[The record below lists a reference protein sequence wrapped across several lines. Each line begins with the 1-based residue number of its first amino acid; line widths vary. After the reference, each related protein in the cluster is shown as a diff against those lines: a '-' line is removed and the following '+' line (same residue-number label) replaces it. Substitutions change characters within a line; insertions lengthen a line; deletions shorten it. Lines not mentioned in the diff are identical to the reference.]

1 MGMHI
6 SHAHTVQPRRW
17 TWFFRTFF
25 EINRAMVH
33 ENSRKTGGTETDV
46 QHGNIKLTEKR
57 NDMEP
62 KLKKELQKIL
72 TALAIFFAMMLVDK
86 TGLCPQIFAHRL
98 PSLIAYLIP
107 YLLCGYDVVRKA
119 LLGIRNRQPM
129 DESLLMFVA
138 TIGAFATGENSEAV
152 AVMAFYLV
160 GEWFQKYALG
170 KSRKNIASLMDIVP
184 EEANVERADGSI
196 ETVDPDDVEIGDILV
211 IKPGEKIPV
220 DAEVLSGESM
230 VNTAALTGESV
241 PRSVHPGEAVIS
253 GCINGEGLL
262 RVRATKAFEDSTV
275 SKILELVENASEKKS
290 KTENFITRFAR
301 VYTPIVVY
309 SAIALA
315 IIPSILTRDPA
326 TWIYRAC
333 TFLVV
338 SCPCALVISV
348 PLAFFGGIG
357 AASSNGVL
365 VKGSNYL
372 ELLSHLHTVVSDKT
386 GTLTEGNFQVSEVLP
401 APGVEKAE
409 LLRMA
414 ALAEGMSTHP
424 IAKSIRDAYV
434 ATVSVMGGSEASSTA
449 AVADGSETLAV
460 TPSSSVT
467 DSKTGTAATVS
478 ATGAS
483 LVTDTVNVSGQG
495 LIATLPGRR
504 IFVGNAKLMQ
514 AYGIDFTEATN
525 AAATVSYV
533 AVEEDRRS
541 ADASAAAAVAGNLT
555 GSDGADGGSIGTG
568 KEKGSIRFLG
578 AILIRDQLKPEAKD
592 AIAEMKREGVQSV
605 VMLTGDRKAVGEAV
619 GQELGLDYVYTDLLP
634 QEKVE
639 KVEALLTEL
648 DRHGRQQDRAELA
661 FIGDGINDAP
671 VLARAD
677 VGIAMGSMGSDAAIE
692 AADVVIMDDDLTRI
706 PIVIRIARRTVAIS
720 TQNIVFALFVK
731 ILILI
736 LTAFGL
742 TNMWI
747 AVFGDVGV
755 AVLCIL
761 NSMRL
766 LTIKRTI

>member
-1 MGMHI
+1 
-6 SHAHTVQPRRW
+6 
-17 TWFFRTFF
+17 
-25 EINRAMVH
+25 
-33 ENSRKTGGTETDV
+33 
-46 QHGNIKLTEKR
+46 
-57 NDMEP
+57 MEP

-72 TALAIFFAMMLVDK
+72 TALAIFFAMMVVDK
-86 TGLCPQIFAHRL
+86 TGLCPLIFAHRL

-424 IAKSIRDAYV
+424 IAKSIRDAYAAEV
-434 ATVSVMGGSEASSTA
+434 PGTEINTA
-449 AVADGSETLAV
+449 
-460 TPSSSVT
+460 
-467 DSKTGTAATVS
+467 
-478 ATGAS
+478 

-495 LIATLPGRR
+495 LIATLPGCR

-533 AVEEDRRS
+533 AVEEDRQS
-541 ADASAAAAVAGNLT
+541 ADAGAVAAVAGNLT

-619 GQELGLDYVYTDLLP
+619 GQELGLDCVYTDLLP

-648 DRHGRQQDRAELA
+648 DHHGRQQDRAELA

-720 TQNIVFALFVK
+720 TQNIAFALFVK
-731 ILILI
+731 ILILV

>member
-1 MGMHI
+1 
-6 SHAHTVQPRRW
+6 
-17 TWFFRTFF
+17 
-25 EINRAMVH
+25 
-33 ENSRKTGGTETDV
+33 
-46 QHGNIKLTEKR
+46 
-57 NDMEP
+57 MEP

-275 SKILELVENASEKKS
+275 SKILELVENASEKKP

-309 SAIALA
+309 AAIALA

-386 GTLTEGNFQVSEVLP
+386 GTLTEGNFRVSEVLP
-401 APGVEKAE
+401 APDVEKAE

-424 IAKSIRDAYV
+424 IAKSIRDAY
-434 ATVSVMGGSEASSTA
+434 AAEAAGTEINTA
-449 AVADGSETLAV
+449 
-460 TPSSSVT
+460 
-467 DSKTGTAATVS
+467 
-478 ATGAS
+478 

-495 LIATLPGRR
+495 LIATLTGRR

-541 ADASAAAAVAGNLT
+541 ADASAAAAAAGNLM
-555 GSDGADGGSIGTG
+555 GSDGAGGGSIGTG

-619 GQELGLDYVYTDLLP
+619 GQELGLDHVYTDLLP
-634 QEKVE
+634 QDKVE
-639 KVEALLTEL
+639 KVEELILEL
-648 DRHGRQQDRAELA
+648 DRHGRQQDKAELA

-731 ILILI
+731 ILILV

>member
-1 MGMHI
+1 
-6 SHAHTVQPRRW
+6 
-17 TWFFRTFF
+17 
-25 EINRAMVH
+25 
-33 ENSRKTGGTETDV
+33 
-46 QHGNIKLTEKR
+46 
-57 NDMEP
+57 MEP

-72 TALAIFFAMMLVDK
+72 TALAIFFAMMVVDK

-424 IAKSIRDAYV
+424 IAKSIRDAY
-434 ATVSVMGGSEASSTA
+434 AAEVSGTEINTA
-449 AVADGSETLAV
+449 
-460 TPSSSVT
+460 
-467 DSKTGTAATVS
+467 
-478 ATGAS
+478 

-533 AVEEDRRS
+533 AVEEDRQS

-592 AIAEMKREGVQSV
+592 AIAEMKREGVQNV

-619 GQELGLDYVYTDLLP
+619 GKELGLDHVYTDLLP
-634 QEKVE
+634 QDKVE
-639 KVEALLTEL
+639 KVEELLTEL
-648 DRHGRQQDRAELA
+648 DRHGRQQDKAELA

-692 AADVVIMDDDLTRI
+692 AADIVIMDDDLARI

-720 TQNIVFALFVK
+720 TQNIAFALFVK
-731 ILILI
+731 ILILV

>member
-1 MGMHI
+1 
-6 SHAHTVQPRRW
+6 
-17 TWFFRTFF
+17 
-25 EINRAMVH
+25 
-33 ENSRKTGGTETDV
+33 
-46 QHGNIKLTEKR
+46 
-57 NDMEP
+57 MEP

-72 TALAIFFAMMLVDK
+72 TALAIFFAMMVVDK
-86 TGLCPQIFAHRL
+86 TGLCPLIFAHRL

-424 IAKSIRDAYV
+424 IAKSIRDAYAAEV
-434 ATVSVMGGSEASSTA
+434 PGTEINTA
-449 AVADGSETLAV
+449 
-460 TPSSSVT
+460 
-467 DSKTGTAATVS
+467 
-478 ATGAS
+478 

-514 AYGIDFTEATN
+514 AYGIDFTEAAN

-720 TQNIVFALFVK
+720 TQNIGFALLVK
-731 ILILI
+731 ILILV

>member
-1 MGMHI
+1 
-6 SHAHTVQPRRW
+6 
-17 TWFFRTFF
+17 
-25 EINRAMVH
+25 
-33 ENSRKTGGTETDV
+33 
-46 QHGNIKLTEKR
+46 
-57 NDMEP
+57 MEP

-86 TGLCPQIFAHRL
+86 TGLCPLIFAHRL

-424 IAKSIRDAYV
+424 IAKSIRDAYAAEV
-434 ATVSVMGGSEASSTA
+434 PGAEINTA
-449 AVADGSETLAV
+449 
-460 TPSSSVT
+460 
-467 DSKTGTAATVS
+467 
-478 ATGAS
+478 

-514 AYGIDFTEATN
+514 AYDIDFTEATN

-533 AVEEDRRS
+533 AVEEDRQS

-578 AILIRDQLKPEAKD
+578 AILIRDQLKPEAKE

-619 GQELGLDYVYTDLLP
+619 GQELGLDCVYTDLLP

-661 FIGDGINDAP
+661 FVGDGINDAP

-692 AADVVIMDDDLTRI
+692 AADIVIMDDDLARI

-720 TQNIVFALFVK
+720 TQNIVFALLVK

>member
-1 MGMHI
+1 
-6 SHAHTVQPRRW
+6 
-17 TWFFRTFF
+17 
-25 EINRAMVH
+25 
-33 ENSRKTGGTETDV
+33 
-46 QHGNIKLTEKR
+46 
-57 NDMEP
+57 MEP

-72 TALAIFFAMMLVDK
+72 TALAIFFAMMVVDK
-86 TGLCPQIFAHRL
+86 TGLCPLIFAHRL
-98 PSLIAYLIP
+98 PSLFAYLIP

-241 PRSVHPGEAVIS
+241 PRSVHAGEAVIS

-434 ATVSVMGGSEASSTA
+434 AEAADTEINTA
-449 AVADGSETLAV
+449 
-460 TPSSSVT
+460 
-467 DSKTGTAATVS
+467 
-478 ATGAS
+478 

-514 AYGIDFTEATN
+514 AYDIDFTEATN

-533 AVEEDRRS
+533 AVEEERRS
-541 ADASAAAAVAGNLT
+541 ADTSAAAAVGGNLT

-568 KEKGSIRFLG
+568 KEKGSIRYLG

-619 GQELGLDYVYTDLLP
+619 GQELGLDCVYTELLP

-720 TQNIVFALFVK
+720 TQNIAFALFVK
-731 ILILI
+731 ILILV

>member
-6 SHAHTVQPRRW
+6 SHAHTVQPHRW
-17 TWFFRTFF
+17 TWLFRTNF
-25 EINRAMVH
+25 EIKRATVH
-33 ENSRKTGGTETDV
+33 ENSRKTGGIEADV

-86 TGLCPQIFAHRL
+86 TGLCPLIFAHRL

-262 RVRATKAFEDSTV
+262 RVRATKAFEDSAV

-424 IAKSIRDAYV
+424 IAKSIRDAYAAEV
-434 ATVSVMGGSEASSTA
+434 PGTEINTA
-449 AVADGSETLAV
+449 
-460 TPSSSVT
+460 
-467 DSKTGTAATVS
+467 
-478 ATGAS
+478 

-533 AVEEDRRS
+533 AVEEDRQS

-578 AILIRDQLKPEAKD
+578 AILIRDQLKPEAKA

-619 GQELGLDYVYTDLLP
+619 GQELGLDCVYTDLLP

-720 TQNIVFALFVK
+720 TQNIVFALLVK
-731 ILILI
+731 ILILV

>member
-1 MGMHI
+1 
-6 SHAHTVQPRRW
+6 
-17 TWFFRTFF
+17 
-25 EINRAMVH
+25 
-33 ENSRKTGGTETDV
+33 
-46 QHGNIKLTEKR
+46 
-57 NDMEP
+57 MEP

-86 TGLCPQIFAHRL
+86 TGLCPLIFAHRL

-119 LLGIRNRQPM
+119 LLGIKNRQPM

-211 IKPGEKIPV
+211 IRPGEKIPV

-262 RVRATKAFEDSTV
+262 RVKATKAFEDSTV

-315 IIPSILTRDPA
+315 IVPSILTRDPA

-414 ALAEGMSTHP
+414 AFAEGMSTHP
-424 IAKSIRDAYV
+424 IAKSIRDAYAAEV
-434 ATVSVMGGSEASSTA
+434 AASGTTESSATSAAASSSGETDA
-449 AVADGSETLAV
+449 ETEAD
-460 TPSSSVT
+460 
-467 DSKTGTAATVS
+467 S
-478 ATGAS
+478 ASASAS

-495 LIATLPGRR
+495 LIATLTGRR
-504 IFVGNAKLMQ
+504 VFVGNAKLMQ
-514 AYGIDFTEATN
+514 AYCIDFTEATN

-533 AVEEDRRS
+533 AVEES
-541 ADASAAAAVAGNLT
+541 GSLPVEAATAASAAGNPAGSERT
-555 GSDGADGGSIGTG
+555 DGGSIGSG
-568 KEKGSIRFLG
+568 KENGGIRFLG

-592 AIAEMKREGVQSV
+592 AIAEMKREGVQNV

-619 GQELGLDYVYTDLLP
+619 GQELGLDHVYTDLLP
-634 QEKVE
+634 QDKVE
-639 KVEALLTEL
+639 KVEELLAEL
-648 DRHGRQQDRAELA
+648 DRHGRQQDKAELA

-692 AADVVIMDDDLTRI
+692 AADVVIMDDDLARI

-731 ILILI
+731 ILILV

>member
-1 MGMHI
+1 
-6 SHAHTVQPRRW
+6 
-17 TWFFRTFF
+17 
-25 EINRAMVH
+25 
-33 ENSRKTGGTETDV
+33 
-46 QHGNIKLTEKR
+46 
-57 NDMEP
+57 MEP

-86 TGLCPQIFAHRL
+86 TGRCPLIFAHRL

-119 LLGIRNRQPM
+119 LLGIKNRQPM

-184 EEANVERADGSI
+184 EEANVERAGGSI

-211 IKPGEKIPV
+211 IRPGEKIPV

-241 PRSVHPGEAVIS
+241 PRSVHPGETVIS

-315 IIPSILTRDPA
+315 IIPSILTSDPA

-401 APGVEKAE
+401 APGVEKAG

-414 ALAEGMSTHP
+414 ALAEGMSIHP
-424 IAKSIRDAYV
+424 IAKSIRDAY
-434 ATVSVMGGSEASSTA
+434 AEEAAASGTTESFTTSAAASSS
-449 AVADGSETLAV
+449 SESDAGTEA
-460 TPSSSVT
+460 
-467 DSKTGTAATVS
+467 KTGSAADS
-478 ATGAS
+478 ASASAS
-483 LVTDTVNVSGQG
+483 LVTDTINVSGQG
-495 LIATLPGRR
+495 LIATLEGRR

-533 AVEEDRRS
+533 AVDENAS
-541 ADASAAAAVAGNLT
+541 LQADAASVAGT
-555 GSDGADGGSIGTG
+555 PAGSERTDGGSIGSG
-568 KEKGSIRFLG
+568 KEKGGIRFLG

-592 AIAEMKREGVQSV
+592 AIAEMKREGVQNV

-619 GQELGLDYVYTDLLP
+619 GQELGLDHVYTDLLP
-634 QEKVE
+634 QDKVE
-639 KVEALLTEL
+639 KVEELLAEL
-648 DRHGRQQDRAELA
+648 DRHGRQQDKAELA

-692 AADVVIMDDDLTRI
+692 AADVVIMDDDLARI

-731 ILILI
+731 ILILV

>member
-1 MGMHI
+1 
-6 SHAHTVQPRRW
+6 
-17 TWFFRTFF
+17 
-25 EINRAMVH
+25 
-33 ENSRKTGGTETDV
+33 
-46 QHGNIKLTEKR
+46 
-57 NDMEP
+57 MEP

-72 TALAIFFAMMLVDK
+72 TALAIFFVMMLVDK
-86 TGLCPQIFAHRL
+86 TGLCPLIFAHRL

-107 YLLCGYDVVRKA
+107 YLLCGADVVRKA

-309 SAIALA
+309 AAIALA

-386 GTLTEGNFQVSEVLP
+386 GTLTEGDFRVSEVLP

-424 IAKSIRDAYV
+424 IAKSIRDAY
-434 ATVSVMGGSEASSTA
+434 AAEAAGTEINTA
-449 AVADGSETLAV
+449 
-460 TPSSSVT
+460 
-467 DSKTGTAATVS
+467 
-478 ATGAS
+478 

-514 AYGIDFTEATN
+514 AYGIDFAEAIN

-533 AVEEDRRS
+533 AVEEDRQS
-541 ADASAAAAVAGNLT
+541 AEASAVAAVAGNLT

-578 AILIRDQLKPEAKD
+578 AILIRDQLKLEAKD
-592 AIAEMKREGVQSV
+592 AIAEMKREGVQNV
-605 VMLTGDRKAVGEAV
+605 VMLTGDRKSVGEAV
-619 GQELGLDYVYTDLLP
+619 GQELGLDHVYTDLLP
-634 QEKVE
+634 QDKVE
-639 KVEALLTEL
+639 KVEELLTEL
-648 DRHGRQQDRAELA
+648 DRHGRQQDKAELA

-731 ILILI
+731 ILILV

>member
-1 MGMHI
+1 
-6 SHAHTVQPRRW
+6 
-17 TWFFRTFF
+17 
-25 EINRAMVH
+25 
-33 ENSRKTGGTETDV
+33 
-46 QHGNIKLTEKR
+46 
-57 NDMEP
+57 MEP

-72 TALAIFFAMMLVDK
+72 TALAIFFAMMVVDK
-86 TGLCPQIFAHRL
+86 TGLCPLIFAHRL
-98 PSLIAYLIP
+98 PSLFAYLIP

-326 TWIYRAC
+326 IWIYRAC

-424 IAKSIRDAYV
+424 IAKSIRDAYAAEV
-434 ATVSVMGGSEASSTA
+434 PGAEINTA
-449 AVADGSETLAV
+449 
-460 TPSSSVT
+460 
-467 DSKTGTAATVS
+467 
-478 ATGAS
+478 

-533 AVEEDRRS
+533 AVEEDRQS

-568 KEKGSIRFLG
+568 KEKGSIRYLG

-592 AIAEMKREGVQSV
+592 AIAEMKREGVQNV

-619 GQELGLDYVYTDLLP
+619 GKELGLDHVYTDLLP
-634 QEKVE
+634 QDKVE
-639 KVEALLTEL
+639 KVEELILEL
-648 DRHGRQQDRAELA
+648 DRHGRQQDKAELA

-720 TQNIVFALFVK
+720 TQNIAFALFVK
-731 ILILI
+731 ILILV

>member
-1 MGMHI
+1 
-6 SHAHTVQPRRW
+6 
-17 TWFFRTFF
+17 
-25 EINRAMVH
+25 
-33 ENSRKTGGTETDV
+33 
-46 QHGNIKLTEKR
+46 
-57 NDMEP
+57 MEP

-86 TGLCPQIFAHRL
+86 TGLCPLIFAHRL
-98 PSLIAYLIP
+98 SSLIAYLIP

-401 APGVEKAE
+401 ASGVEKAE

-424 IAKSIRDAYV
+424 IAKSIRDAYAV
-434 ATVSVMGGSEASSTA
+434 EVPDTEINTA
-449 AVADGSETLAV
+449 
-460 TPSSSVT
+460 
-467 DSKTGTAATVS
+467 
-478 ATGAS
+478 

-533 AVEEDRRS
+533 AVEEEDSRS
-541 ADASAAAAVAGNLT
+541 ADVSASAAAAGNLA

-605 VMLTGDRKAVGEAV
+605 VMLTGDQKAVGEAV

-634 QEKVE
+634 QEKVK

-648 DRHGRQQDRAELA
+648 DHHGRQQDRAELA

-720 TQNIVFALFVK
+720 TQNIVFALLVK
-731 ILILI
+731 ILILV

>member
-1 MGMHI
+1 
-6 SHAHTVQPRRW
+6 
-17 TWFFRTFF
+17 
-25 EINRAMVH
+25 
-33 ENSRKTGGTETDV
+33 
-46 QHGNIKLTEKR
+46 
-57 NDMEP
+57 MEP

-72 TALAIFFAMMLVDK
+72 TALAIFFAMMVVDK
-86 TGLCPQIFAHRL
+86 TGLCPLIFAHRL

-119 LLGIRNRQPM
+119 LLGIKNRQPM
-129 DESLLMFVA
+129 DEALLMFVA

-211 IKPGEKIPV
+211 IRPGEKIPV

-401 APGVEKAE
+401 APGVENAE

-424 IAKSIRDAYV
+424 IAKSIRDAY
-434 ATVSVMGGSEASSTA
+434 AAEAPGTEINTA
-449 AVADGSETLAV
+449 
-460 TPSSSVT
+460 
-467 DSKTGTAATVS
+467 
-478 ATGAS
+478 

-495 LIATLPGRR
+495 LIATLSGRR

-533 AVEEDRRS
+533 AED
-541 ADASAAAAVAGNLT
+541 N
-555 GSDGADGGSIGTG
+555 
-568 KEKGSIRFLG
+568 RFLG

-592 AIAEMKREGVQSV
+592 AIAEMKREGVQNV

-639 KVEALLTEL
+639 KVEVLLTEL
-648 DRHGRQQDRAELA
+648 DHHGRQQDRAELA

-731 ILILI
+731 ILILV

-766 LTIKRTI
+766 LAIKRTI

>member
-6 SHAHTVQPRRW
+6 SHAHTVQPHRW
-17 TWFFRTFF
+17 TWFFRTNF
-25 EINRAMVH
+25 EIKRATVH
-33 ENSRKTGGTETDV
+33 KNSRKTGGIEADV

-86 TGLCPQIFAHRL
+86 TGLCPLIFAHRL

-424 IAKSIRDAYV
+424 IAKSIRDAYAAEV
-434 ATVSVMGGSEASSTA
+434 PGTEINTA
-449 AVADGSETLAV
+449 
-460 TPSSSVT
+460 
-467 DSKTGTAATVS
+467 
-478 ATGAS
+478 

-533 AVEEDRRS
+533 AVEENRRS
-541 ADASAAAAVAGNLT
+541 ADASTAAAAAGNLM

-568 KEKGSIRFLG
+568 KEKGSIRYLG

-648 DRHGRQQDRAELA
+648 DHHGRQQDRAELA

-720 TQNIVFALFVK
+720 TKNIVFALFVK
-731 ILILI
+731 ILILV

-747 AVFGDVGV
+747 AVFGDVGI

>member
-1 MGMHI
+1 
-6 SHAHTVQPRRW
+6 
-17 TWFFRTFF
+17 
-25 EINRAMVH
+25 
-33 ENSRKTGGTETDV
+33 
-46 QHGNIKLTEKR
+46 
-57 NDMEP
+57 MEP

-72 TALAIFFAMMLVDK
+72 TALAIFFAMMVVDK
-86 TGLCPQIFAHRL
+86 TGLCPLIFAHRL

-160 GEWFQKYALG
+160 GEWFQKYALR

-196 ETVDPDDVEIGDILV
+196 ETVDPDDVEVGDILV

-241 PRSVHPGEAVIS
+241 PRSVHAGEAVIS

-315 IIPSILTRDPA
+315 IIPSILTRDPG

-424 IAKSIRDAYV
+424 IAKSIRDAYAAEV
-434 ATVSVMGGSEASSTA
+434 PGAEINTA
-449 AVADGSETLAV
+449 
-460 TPSSSVT
+460 
-467 DSKTGTAATVS
+467 
-478 ATGAS
+478 

-514 AYGIDFTEATN
+514 AYDIDFTEATN

-533 AVEEDRRS
+533 AVEEERRS
-541 ADASAAAAVAGNLT
+541 ADTSSAAAVGGNLT

-568 KEKGSIRFLG
+568 KEKGSIRYLG
-578 AILIRDQLKPEAKD
+578 AILIRDQLKPEAKE

-619 GQELGLDYVYTDLLP
+619 GQELGLDCVYTDLLP

-648 DRHGRQQDRAELA
+648 DHHGRQQDRAELA

-692 AADVVIMDDDLTRI
+692 AADVVIMDDDLMRI

-720 TQNIVFALFVK
+720 TQNIVFALLVK

>member
-6 SHAHTVQPRRW
+6 SHAHTVQPHRW
-17 TWFFRTFF
+17 TWFFRTNF
-25 EINRAMVH
+25 EIKRATVH
-33 ENSRKTGGTETDV
+33 KNSRKTGGIEADV

-86 TGLCPQIFAHRL
+86 TGLCPLIFAHRL

-401 APGVEKAE
+401 VPGVEKAE

-424 IAKSIRDAYV
+424 IAKSIRDAYAAEV
-434 ATVSVMGGSEASSTA
+434 PGTEINTA
-449 AVADGSETLAV
+449 
-460 TPSSSVT
+460 
-467 DSKTGTAATVS
+467 
-478 ATGAS
+478 

-533 AVEEDRRS
+533 AVEEEGSRS
-541 ADASAAAAVAGNLT
+541 ADVSTSAAAAGNLE

-568 KEKGSIRFLG
+568 KEEGSIRFLG
-578 AILIRDQLKPEAKD
+578 AILIRDQLKPEAKA
-592 AIAEMKREGVQSV
+592 AIAEMKREGVQRV

-648 DRHGRQQDRAELA
+648 DHHGRQQDRAELA

-720 TQNIVFALFVK
+720 TQNIVFALLVK
-731 ILILI
+731 ILILV

>member
-1 MGMHI
+1 
-6 SHAHTVQPRRW
+6 
-17 TWFFRTFF
+17 
-25 EINRAMVH
+25 
-33 ENSRKTGGTETDV
+33 
-46 QHGNIKLTEKR
+46 
-57 NDMEP
+57 MEP

-72 TALAIFFAMMLVDK
+72 TALAIFFVMMLVDK
-86 TGLCPQIFAHRL
+86 TGLCPLIFAHRL

-119 LLGIRNRQPM
+119 LLGIKNRQPM
-129 DESLLMFVA
+129 DEALLMFVA

-211 IKPGEKIPV
+211 IRPGEKIPV

-401 APGVEKAE
+401 AAGVEKTE
-409 LLRMA
+409 LLHMA

-424 IAKSIRDAYV
+424 IAKSIRDAYT
-434 ATVSVMGGSEASSTA
+434 AEAANT
-449 AVADGSETLAV
+449 EINT
-460 TPSSSVT
+460 
-467 DSKTGTAATVS
+467 
-478 ATGAS
+478 S

-495 LIATLPGRR
+495 LIATLPGHR

-514 AYGIDFTEATN
+514 AYGIDFTEETN

-533 AVEEDRRS
+533 AVEENS
-541 ADASAAAAVAGNLT
+541 SLPADTSSAAGQPA
-555 GSDGADGGSIGTG
+555 GSDGAAVGSIGAG
-568 KEKGSIRFLG
+568 KEKGGIRYLG

-592 AIAEMKREGVQSV
+592 AIAEMKREGVQNV

-639 KVEALLTEL
+639 KVEVLLTEL
-648 DRHGRQQDRAELA
+648 DHHGRQQDRAELA

-692 AADVVIMDDDLTRI
+692 AADVVIMDDDLARI

-731 ILILI
+731 ILILV

>member
-1 MGMHI
+1 
-6 SHAHTVQPRRW
+6 
-17 TWFFRTFF
+17 
-25 EINRAMVH
+25 
-33 ENSRKTGGTETDV
+33 
-46 QHGNIKLTEKR
+46 
-57 NDMEP
+57 MEP

-72 TALAIFFAMMLVDK
+72 TALAIFFAMMVVDK
-86 TGLCPQIFAHRL
+86 TDLCPLIFAHRL

-211 IKPGEKIPV
+211 VKPGEKIPV

-424 IAKSIRDAYV
+424 IAKSIRDAYAAEV
-434 ATVSVMGGSEASSTA
+434 PGTEINTA
-449 AVADGSETLAV
+449 
-460 TPSSSVT
+460 
-467 DSKTGTAATVS
+467 
-478 ATGAS
+478 
-483 LVTDTVNVSGQG
+483 LVTDTGNVSGQG

-533 AVEEDRRS
+533 AVEEDRQS
-541 ADASAAAAVAGNLT
+541 ADASAAAAAAGNLT

-568 KEKGSIRFLG
+568 KEKGSIRYLG

-648 DRHGRQQDRAELA
+648 DHHGRQQDRAELA

-720 TQNIVFALFVK
+720 TQNIVFALLVK
-731 ILILI
+731 ILILV

>member
-1 MGMHI
+1 
-6 SHAHTVQPRRW
+6 
-17 TWFFRTFF
+17 
-25 EINRAMVH
+25 
-33 ENSRKTGGTETDV
+33 
-46 QHGNIKLTEKR
+46 
-57 NDMEP
+57 MEP

-72 TALAIFFAMMLVDK
+72 TALAIFFTMMVVDK
-86 TGLCPQIFAHRL
+86 TGLCPLIFAHRL

-275 SKILELVENASEKKS
+275 SKILELVEHASEKKS

-424 IAKSIRDAYV
+424 IAKSIRDAYAAEV
-434 ATVSVMGGSEASSTA
+434 PGTEINTA
-449 AVADGSETLAV
+449 
-460 TPSSSVT
+460 
-467 DSKTGTAATVS
+467 
-478 ATGAS
+478 

-541 ADASAAAAVAGNLT
+541 ADASAAAAAAGNLA

-568 KEKGSIRFLG
+568 KEEGSIRFLG
-578 AILIRDQLKPEAKD
+578 AILIRDQLKPEAKA

-648 DRHGRQQDRAELA
+648 DHHGRQQDRAELA

-720 TQNIVFALFVK
+720 TQNIVFALLVK
-731 ILILI
+731 ILILV

>member
-1 MGMHI
+1 
-6 SHAHTVQPRRW
+6 
-17 TWFFRTFF
+17 
-25 EINRAMVH
+25 
-33 ENSRKTGGTETDV
+33 
-46 QHGNIKLTEKR
+46 
-57 NDMEP
+57 MEP

-72 TALAIFFAMMLVDK
+72 TALAIFFAMMVVDK
-86 TGLCPQIFAHRL
+86 TGLCPLIFAHRL

-309 SAIALA
+309 SAIVLA

-424 IAKSIRDAYV
+424 IAKSIRDAYAAEV
-434 ATVSVMGGSEASSTA
+434 PGMEINTA
-449 AVADGSETLAV
+449 
-460 TPSSSVT
+460 
-467 DSKTGTAATVS
+467 
-478 ATGAS
+478 

-514 AYGIDFTEATN
+514 AYGIDFAEAIN

-533 AVEEDRRS
+533 AVEEDRQS
-541 ADASAAAAVAGNLT
+541 AEASAVAAVAGNLT

-592 AIAEMKREGVQSV
+592 AIAEMKREGVQNV
-605 VMLTGDRKAVGEAV
+605 VMLTGDRKSVGEAV
-619 GQELGLDYVYTDLLP
+619 GQELGLDHVYTDLLP
-634 QEKVE
+634 QDKVE
-639 KVEALLTEL
+639 KVEELLTEL
-648 DRHGRQQDRAELA
+648 DRHGRQQDKAELA

-731 ILILI
+731 ILILV

>member
-1 MGMHI
+1 
-6 SHAHTVQPRRW
+6 
-17 TWFFRTFF
+17 
-25 EINRAMVH
+25 
-33 ENSRKTGGTETDV
+33 
-46 QHGNIKLTEKR
+46 
-57 NDMEP
+57 MEP

-72 TALAIFFAMMLVDK
+72 TALAIFFAMMVVDK
-86 TGLCPQIFAHRL
+86 TGLCPLIFAHRL

-372 ELLSHLHTVVSDKT
+372 ELLAHLHTVVSDKT

-424 IAKSIRDAYV
+424 IAKSIRDAYAAEV
-434 ATVSVMGGSEASSTA
+434 PGTEINTA
-449 AVADGSETLAV
+449 
-460 TPSSSVT
+460 
-467 DSKTGTAATVS
+467 
-478 ATGAS
+478 

-533 AVEEDRRS
+533 AVEEERRS
-541 ADASAAAAVAGNLT
+541 VAAVAGNLT

-578 AILIRDQLKPEAKD
+578 AILIRDQLKPEARD

-648 DRHGRQQDRAELA
+648 DHHGRQQDRAELA

-731 ILILI
+731 ILILV

>member
-1 MGMHI
+1 
-6 SHAHTVQPRRW
+6 
-17 TWFFRTFF
+17 
-25 EINRAMVH
+25 
-33 ENSRKTGGTETDV
+33 
-46 QHGNIKLTEKR
+46 
-57 NDMEP
+57 MEA

-72 TALAIFFAMMLVDK
+72 TALAIFFAMMVVDK
-86 TGLCPQIFAHRL
+86 TGLCPLIFAHRL

-401 APGVEKAE
+401 APGIEKAE

-424 IAKSIRDAYV
+424 IAKSIRDAYAAEV
-434 ATVSVMGGSEASSTA
+434 PGTEINTA
-449 AVADGSETLAV
+449 
-460 TPSSSVT
+460 
-467 DSKTGTAATVS
+467 
-478 ATGAS
+478 

-533 AVEEDRRS
+533 AVEEDRQS

-578 AILIRDQLKPEAKD
+578 AILIRDQLKPEAKA

-648 DRHGRQQDRAELA
+648 DHHGRQQDRAELA

-720 TQNIVFALFVK
+720 TQNIVFALLVK
-731 ILILI
+731 ILILV

>member
-1 MGMHI
+1 
-6 SHAHTVQPRRW
+6 
-17 TWFFRTFF
+17 
-25 EINRAMVH
+25 
-33 ENSRKTGGTETDV
+33 
-46 QHGNIKLTEKR
+46 
-57 NDMEP
+57 MEP

-72 TALAIFFAMMLVDK
+72 TALAIFFAMMVVDK
-86 TGLCPQIFAHRL
+86 TDLCPLIFAHRL

-409 LLRMA
+409 LLRIA

-424 IAKSIRDAYV
+424 IAKSIRDAY
-434 ATVSVMGGSEASSTA
+434 AAEAPGTEINTA
-449 AVADGSETLAV
+449 L
-460 TPSSSVT
+460 
-467 DSKTGTAATVS
+467 
-478 ATGAS
+478 
-483 LVTDTVNVSGQG
+483 LTDTVNVSGQG

-533 AVEEDRRS
+533 AVEEEDSRS
-541 ADASAAAAVAGNLT
+541 ADVSASAAATGNLA

-568 KEKGSIRFLG
+568 KEKGGIRFLG
-578 AILIRDQLKPEAKD
+578 AILIRDQLKPEAKG
-592 AIAEMKREGVQSV
+592 AIAEMKREGVQNV

-619 GQELGLDYVYTDLLP
+619 GQELGLDHVYTDLLP
-634 QEKVE
+634 QDKVE
-639 KVEALLTEL
+639 KVEALLSEL
-648 DRHGRQQDRAELA
+648 DRHGRQQDKAELA

-692 AADVVIMDDDLTRI
+692 AADVVIMDDDLARI

-720 TQNIVFALFVK
+720 TQNIVFALLVK
-731 ILILI
+731 ILILV

>member
-1 MGMHI
+1 
-6 SHAHTVQPRRW
+6 
-17 TWFFRTFF
+17 
-25 EINRAMVH
+25 
-33 ENSRKTGGTETDV
+33 
-46 QHGNIKLTEKR
+46 
-57 NDMEP
+57 MEP

-72 TALAIFFAMMLVDK
+72 TALAIFLAMMLVDK
-86 TGLCPQIFAHRL
+86 TGLCPLIFAHRL

-119 LLGIRNRQPM
+119 LLGIKNRQPM

-211 IKPGEKIPV
+211 IRPGEKIPV

-262 RVRATKAFEDSTV
+262 RVKATKAFEDSTV

-309 SAIALA
+309 AAIALA
-315 IIPSILTRDPA
+315 IVPSILTRDPA

-386 GTLTEGNFQVSEVLP
+386 GTLTEGNFQVSKVLP

-424 IAKSIRDAYV
+424 IAKSIRDAYAAEV
-434 ATVSVMGGSEASSTA
+434 ATSGTTESSTTSAVASSS
-449 AVADGSETLAV
+449 SETDAE
-460 TPSSSVT
+460 TEA
-467 DSKTGTAATVS
+467 KTGSAAADSASASTA
-478 ATGAS
+478 

-495 LIATLPGRR
+495 LIATLTGRR

-533 AVEEDRRS
+533 AED
-541 ADASAAAAVAGNLT
+541 
-555 GSDGADGGSIGTG
+555 
-568 KEKGSIRFLG
+568 KRFLG

-592 AIAEMKREGVQSV
+592 AIAEMKREGVQNV

-619 GQELGLDYVYTDLLP
+619 GQELGLDHVYTDLLP
-634 QEKVE
+634 QDKVE
-639 KVEALLTEL
+639 KVEELLAEL
-648 DRHGRQQDRAELA
+648 DRHGRQQDKAELA

-692 AADVVIMDDDLTRI
+692 AADVVIMDDDLARI
-706 PIVIRIARRTVAIS
+706 PSVIRIARRTVAIS

-731 ILILI
+731 ILILV

>member
-1 MGMHI
+1 
-6 SHAHTVQPRRW
+6 
-17 TWFFRTFF
+17 
-25 EINRAMVH
+25 
-33 ENSRKTGGTETDV
+33 
-46 QHGNIKLTEKR
+46 
-57 NDMEP
+57 MEP

-72 TALAIFFAMMLVDK
+72 TALAIFFAMMVVDK
-86 TGLCPQIFAHRL
+86 TGLCPLIFAHRL
-98 PSLIAYLIP
+98 PSLFAYLIP

-241 PRSVHPGEAVIS
+241 PRSVHAGEAVIS

-424 IAKSIRDAYV
+424 IAKSIRDAYAAEV
-434 ATVSVMGGSEASSTA
+434 PGAEINTA
-449 AVADGSETLAV
+449 
-460 TPSSSVT
+460 
-467 DSKTGTAATVS
+467 
-478 ATGAS
+478 

-533 AVEEDRRS
+533 AVDEDRQS

-578 AILIRDQLKPEAKD
+578 AILIRDQLKPEAKE

-648 DRHGRQQDRAELA
+648 DHHGRQQDRAELA

-677 VGIAMGSMGSDAAIE
+677 VGIA
-692 AADVVIMDDDLTRI
+692 
-706 PIVIRIARRTVAIS
+706 IVIRIARRTVAIS
-720 TQNIVFALFVK
+720 TQNIAFALFVK
-731 ILILI
+731 ILILV

>member
-1 MGMHI
+1 
-6 SHAHTVQPRRW
+6 
-17 TWFFRTFF
+17 
-25 EINRAMVH
+25 
-33 ENSRKTGGTETDV
+33 
-46 QHGNIKLTEKR
+46 
-57 NDMEP
+57 MEL

-86 TGLCPQIFAHRL
+86 TGLCPLIFAHRL

-119 LLGIRNRQPM
+119 LLGIKNRQPM

-211 IKPGEKIPV
+211 IRPGEKIPV

-386 GTLTEGNFQVSEVLP
+386 GTLTEGNFQVSKVLP

-424 IAKSIRDAYV
+424 IAKSIRDAYAAEV
-434 ATVSVMGGSEASSTA
+434 PGTEINTA
-449 AVADGSETLAV
+449 
-460 TPSSSVT
+460 
-467 DSKTGTAATVS
+467 
-478 ATGAS
+478 

-495 LIATLPGRR
+495 LIATLEGRR

-533 AVEEDRRS
+533 AED
-541 ADASAAAAVAGNLT
+541 N
-555 GSDGADGGSIGTG
+555 
-568 KEKGSIRFLG
+568 RFLG

-619 GQELGLDYVYTDLLP
+619 GQELGLDHVYTDLLP
-634 QEKVE
+634 QDKVE
-639 KVEALLTEL
+639 KVEELLTEL
-648 DRHGRQQDRAELA
+648 DHHGRQQDKAELA

-692 AADVVIMDDDLTRI
+692 AADVVIMDDDLARI

-731 ILILI
+731 ILILV

>member
-1 MGMHI
+1 
-6 SHAHTVQPRRW
+6 
-17 TWFFRTFF
+17 
-25 EINRAMVH
+25 
-33 ENSRKTGGTETDV
+33 
-46 QHGNIKLTEKR
+46 
-57 NDMEP
+57 MEP

-72 TALAIFFAMMLVDK
+72 TALAIFFAMMVVDK
-86 TGLCPQIFAHRL
+86 TGLCPLIFAHRL

-424 IAKSIRDAYV
+424 IAKSIRDAYAAEV
-434 ATVSVMGGSEASSTA
+434 PGAEINTA
-449 AVADGSETLAV
+449 
-460 TPSSSVT
+460 
-467 DSKTGTAATVS
+467 
-478 ATGAS
+478 

-514 AYGIDFTEATN
+514 AYDIDFTEATN

-533 AVEEDRRS
+533 AVEEERRS
-541 ADASAAAAVAGNLT
+541 ADTSSAAAVGGNLT

-568 KEKGSIRFLG
+568 KEKGSIRYLG

-619 GQELGLDYVYTDLLP
+619 GQELGLDCVYTDLLP

-720 TQNIVFALFVK
+720 TQNIAFALFVK
-731 ILILI
+731 ILILV

>member
-1 MGMHI
+1 
-6 SHAHTVQPRRW
+6 
-17 TWFFRTFF
+17 
-25 EINRAMVH
+25 
-33 ENSRKTGGTETDV
+33 
-46 QHGNIKLTEKR
+46 
-57 NDMEP
+57 MEP

-72 TALAIFFAMMLVDK
+72 TALAIFFAMMVVDK
-86 TGLCPQIFAHRL
+86 TGLCPLIFAHRL
-98 PSLIAYLIP
+98 PSLFAYLIP

-424 IAKSIRDAYV
+424 IAKSIRDAYAAEV
-434 ATVSVMGGSEASSTA
+434 PGAEINTA
-449 AVADGSETLAV
+449 
-460 TPSSSVT
+460 
-467 DSKTGTAATVS
+467 
-478 ATGAS
+478 

-533 AVEEDRRS
+533 AVEEDRQS
-541 ADASAAAAVAGNLT
+541 ADASAVAAVAGNLT

-568 KEKGSIRFLG
+568 KEKGSIRYLG
-578 AILIRDQLKPEAKD
+578 AILIRDQLKPEAKE

-619 GQELGLDYVYTDLLP
+619 GQELGLDCVYTDLLP

-661 FIGDGINDAP
+661 FVGDGINDAP

-692 AADVVIMDDDLTRI
+692 AADIVIMDDDLARI

-720 TQNIVFALFVK
+720 TQNIAFALFVK
-731 ILILI
+731 ILILV

>member
-1 MGMHI
+1 
-6 SHAHTVQPRRW
+6 
-17 TWFFRTFF
+17 
-25 EINRAMVH
+25 
-33 ENSRKTGGTETDV
+33 
-46 QHGNIKLTEKR
+46 
-57 NDMEP
+57 MEP

-98 PSLIAYLIP
+98 SSLIAYLIP

-424 IAKSIRDAYV
+424 IAKSIRDAYAAEV
-434 ATVSVMGGSEASSTA
+434 PGTEINTA
-449 AVADGSETLAV
+449 
-460 TPSSSVT
+460 
-467 DSKTGTAATVS
+467 
-478 ATGAS
+478 

-541 ADASAAAAVAGNLT
+541 ADASAAAAAAGNLT
-555 GSDGADGGSIGTG
+555 GSDGADDGSIGTG

-578 AILIRDQLKPEAKD
+578 AILIRDQLKPEAKA

-619 GQELGLDYVYTDLLP
+619 GQELGLDCVYTDLLP

-661 FIGDGINDAP
+661 FVGDGINDAP

-720 TQNIVFALFVK
+720 TQNIVFALLVK
-731 ILILI
+731 ILILV

>member
-1 MGMHI
+1 
-6 SHAHTVQPRRW
+6 
-17 TWFFRTFF
+17 
-25 EINRAMVH
+25 
-33 ENSRKTGGTETDV
+33 
-46 QHGNIKLTEKR
+46 
-57 NDMEP
+57 MEP

-86 TGLCPQIFAHRL
+86 TGLCPLIFAHRL

-372 ELLSHLHTVVSDKT
+372 ELLAHLHTVVSDKT

-424 IAKSIRDAYV
+424 IAKSIRDAYAAEV
-434 ATVSVMGGSEASSTA
+434 PGTEINTA
-449 AVADGSETLAV
+449 
-460 TPSSSVT
+460 
-467 DSKTGTAATVS
+467 
-478 ATGAS
+478 

-533 AVEEDRRS
+533 AVEEERRS
-541 ADASAAAAVAGNLT
+541 VAAVAGNLT

-578 AILIRDQLKPEAKD
+578 AILIRDQLKPEARD

-648 DRHGRQQDRAELA
+648 DHHGRQQDRAELA

-731 ILILI
+731 ILILV

>member
-1 MGMHI
+1 
-6 SHAHTVQPRRW
+6 
-17 TWFFRTFF
+17 
-25 EINRAMVH
+25 
-33 ENSRKTGGTETDV
+33 
-46 QHGNIKLTEKR
+46 
-57 NDMEP
+57 MEP
-62 KLKKELQKIL
+62 KLKKELKKIL

-401 APGVEKAE
+401 ASGVEKAE

-424 IAKSIRDAYV
+424 IAKSIRDAYAAEV
-434 ATVSVMGGSEASSTA
+434 PDTEINTA
-449 AVADGSETLAV
+449 
-460 TPSSSVT
+460 
-467 DSKTGTAATVS
+467 
-478 ATGAS
+478 

-533 AVEEDRRS
+533 AVEEDRQS

-555 GSDGADGGSIGTG
+555 GSDGADGGSIGAG

-578 AILIRDQLKPEAKD
+578 AILIRDQLKPEAKA

-619 GQELGLDYVYTDLLP
+619 GQELGLDCVYTDLLP

-639 KVEALLTEL
+639 KVEELLTEL

-720 TQNIVFALFVK
+720 TQNIVFALLVK

>member
-1 MGMHI
+1 
-6 SHAHTVQPRRW
+6 
-17 TWFFRTFF
+17 
-25 EINRAMVH
+25 
-33 ENSRKTGGTETDV
+33 
-46 QHGNIKLTEKR
+46 
-57 NDMEP
+57 MEP

-86 TGLCPQIFAHRL
+86 TGLCPLIFAHRL

-152 AVMAFYLV
+152 AFMAFYLV

-372 ELLSHLHTVVSDKT
+372 ELLAHLHTVVSDKT

-424 IAKSIRDAYV
+424 IAKSIRDAYAAEV
-434 ATVSVMGGSEASSTA
+434 PGTEINTA
-449 AVADGSETLAV
+449 L
-460 TPSSSVT
+460 
-467 DSKTGTAATVS
+467 
-478 ATGAS
+478 
-483 LVTDTVNVSGQG
+483 LTDTVNVSGQG

-533 AVEEDRRS
+533 AVEEDRQS

-578 AILIRDQLKPEAKD
+578 AILIRDQLKPEAKA

-648 DRHGRQQDRAELA
+648 DHHGRQQDRAELA

-692 AADVVIMDDDLTRI
+692 AADIVIMDDDLTRI

-720 TQNIVFALFVK
+720 TQNIVFALLVK
-731 ILILI
+731 ILILV

>member
-6 SHAHTVQPRRW
+6 SHAHTVQPHRW
-17 TWFFRTFF
+17 TWFFRTNF
-25 EINRAMVH
+25 EIKRATVH
-33 ENSRKTGGTETDV
+33 KNSRKTGGIEADV

-86 TGLCPQIFAHRL
+86 TGLCPLIFAHRL

-424 IAKSIRDAYV
+424 IAKSIRDAYAAEV
-434 ATVSVMGGSEASSTA
+434 PGTEINTA
-449 AVADGSETLAV
+449 
-460 TPSSSVT
+460 
-467 DSKTGTAATVS
+467 
-478 ATGAS
+478 

-533 AVEEDRRS
+533 AVEEEDSRS
-541 ADASAAAAVAGNLT
+541 ADVSASAAAAGNLA

-648 DRHGRQQDRAELA
+648 DHHGRQQDRAELA

-720 TQNIVFALFVK
+720 TQNIVFALLVK
-731 ILILI
+731 ILILV

>member
-1 MGMHI
+1 
-6 SHAHTVQPRRW
+6 
-17 TWFFRTFF
+17 
-25 EINRAMVH
+25 
-33 ENSRKTGGTETDV
+33 
-46 QHGNIKLTEKR
+46 
-57 NDMEP
+57 MEP
-62 KLKKELQKIL
+62 KLKKELKKIL

-401 APGVEKAE
+401 ASGVEKAE

-424 IAKSIRDAYV
+424 IAKSIRDAYAAEV
-434 ATVSVMGGSEASSTA
+434 PDTEINTA
-449 AVADGSETLAV
+449 
-460 TPSSSVT
+460 
-467 DSKTGTAATVS
+467 
-478 ATGAS
+478 

-533 AVEEDRRS
+533 AVEEDRQS

-555 GSDGADGGSIGTG
+555 GSDGADGGSIGAG

-578 AILIRDQLKPEAKD
+578 AILIRDQLKPEAKA

-619 GQELGLDYVYTDLLP
+619 GQELGLDCVYTDLLP

-639 KVEALLTEL
+639 KVEELLTEL

-731 ILILI
+731 ILILV

>member
-1 MGMHI
+1 
-6 SHAHTVQPRRW
+6 
-17 TWFFRTFF
+17 
-25 EINRAMVH
+25 
-33 ENSRKTGGTETDV
+33 
-46 QHGNIKLTEKR
+46 
-57 NDMEP
+57 MEA
-62 KLKKELQKIL
+62 KLKKELQTIL

-86 TGLCPQIFAHRL
+86 TGLCPLIFAHRL

-107 YLLCGYDVVRKA
+107 YLLCGTDVVRKA
-119 LLGIRNRQPM
+119 LLGIKNRQPM

-241 PRSVHPGEAVIS
+241 PRSVRPGEAVIS

-386 GTLTEGNFQVSEVLP
+386 GTLTEGNFRVSEVLP

-424 IAKSIRDAYV
+424 IAKSIRDAY
-434 ATVSVMGGSEASSTA
+434 AAEAVGTEINA
-449 AVADGSETLAV
+449 A
-460 TPSSSVT
+460 
-467 DSKTGTAATVS
+467 
-478 ATGAS
+478 
-483 LVTDTVNVSGQG
+483 LVKDTVNVSGQG
-495 LIATLPGRR
+495 LIATLEGRR

-533 AVEEDRRS
+533 AED
-541 ADASAAAAVAGNLT
+541 N
-555 GSDGADGGSIGTG
+555 
-568 KEKGSIRFLG
+568 RFLG
-578 AILIRDQLKPEAKD
+578 AILIRDQLKPEAKE
-592 AIAEMKREGVQSV
+592 AIAEMKREGVQNV

-619 GQELGLDYVYTDLLP
+619 GQELGLDHVYTDLLP
-634 QEKVE
+634 QDKVE
-639 KVEALLTEL
+639 KVEELLAEL
-648 DRHGRQQDRAELA
+648 DHHGRQQDKAELA

-692 AADVVIMDDDLTRI
+692 AADVVIMDDDLARI

-731 ILILI
+731 ILILV

>member
-1 MGMHI
+1 
-6 SHAHTVQPRRW
+6 
-17 TWFFRTFF
+17 
-25 EINRAMVH
+25 
-33 ENSRKTGGTETDV
+33 
-46 QHGNIKLTEKR
+46 
-57 NDMEP
+57 MEP

-86 TGLCPQIFAHRL
+86 TGLCPLIFAHRL

-107 YLLCGYDVVRKA
+107 YLLCGADVVRKA
-119 LLGIRNRQPM
+119 LLGIKNRQPM

-241 PRSVHPGEAVIS
+241 PRSVHPGEPVIS

-309 SAIALA
+309 AAIALA
-315 IIPSILTRDPA
+315 IVPSILTRDPA

-386 GTLTEGNFQVSEVLP
+386 GTLTEGNFQVSEVLL

-424 IAKSIRDAYV
+424 IAKSIRDAY
-434 ATVSVMGGSEASSTA
+434 AAEAPGTEINTA
-449 AVADGSETLAV
+449 
-460 TPSSSVT
+460 
-467 DSKTGTAATVS
+467 
-478 ATGAS
+478 

-495 LIATLPGRR
+495 LVATLEGRR

-514 AYGIDFTEATN
+514 AYGIVFDEATN

-533 AVEEDRRS
+533 AED
-541 ADASAAAAVAGNLT
+541 N
-555 GSDGADGGSIGTG
+555 
-568 KEKGSIRFLG
+568 RFLG

-592 AIAEMKREGVQSV
+592 AIAEMKREGVQNV

-619 GQELGLDYVYTDLLP
+619 GQELGLDHVYTDLLP
-634 QEKVE
+634 QDKVE
-639 KVEALLTEL
+639 KVEELLAEL
-648 DRHGRQQDRAELA
+648 DHHGRQQDKAELA

-692 AADVVIMDDDLTRI
+692 AADIVIMDDDLARI

-731 ILILI
+731 ILILV

>member
-1 MGMHI
+1 
-6 SHAHTVQPRRW
+6 
-17 TWFFRTFF
+17 
-25 EINRAMVH
+25 
-33 ENSRKTGGTETDV
+33 
-46 QHGNIKLTEKR
+46 
-57 NDMEP
+57 MEP

-72 TALAIFFAMMLVDK
+72 TALAIFFAMMVVDK
-86 TGLCPQIFAHRL
+86 TGLCPLIFAHRL

-424 IAKSIRDAYV
+424 IAKSIRDAYAAEV
-434 ATVSVMGGSEASSTA
+434 PGAEINTA
-449 AVADGSETLAV
+449 
-460 TPSSSVT
+460 
-467 DSKTGTAATVS
+467 
-478 ATGAS
+478 

-533 AVEEDRRS
+533 AVEEDRQS
-541 ADASAAAAVAGNLT
+541 ADASAVAAVAGNLT

-592 AIAEMKREGVQSV
+592 AIAEMKREGVQNV
-605 VMLTGDRKAVGEAV
+605 VMLTGDRKSVGEAV
-619 GQELGLDYVYTDLLP
+619 GQELGLDHVYTDLLP
-634 QEKVE
+634 QDKVE
-639 KVEALLTEL
+639 KVEELLTEL
-648 DRHGRQQDRAELA
+648 DRHGRQQDKAELA

-692 AADVVIMDDDLTRI
+692 AADIVIMDDDLARI

-720 TQNIVFALFVK
+720 TQNIAFALFVK
-731 ILILI
+731 ILILV

>member
-1 MGMHI
+1 
-6 SHAHTVQPRRW
+6 
-17 TWFFRTFF
+17 
-25 EINRAMVH
+25 
-33 ENSRKTGGTETDV
+33 
-46 QHGNIKLTEKR
+46 
-57 NDMEP
+57 MEP

-424 IAKSIRDAYV
+424 IAKSIRDAYAAEV
-434 ATVSVMGGSEASSTA
+434 PGTEINTA
-449 AVADGSETLAV
+449 
-460 TPSSSVT
+460 
-467 DSKTGTAATVS
+467 
-478 ATGAS
+478 

-533 AVEEDRRS
+533 AVEEDRQS

-592 AIAEMKREGVQSV
+592 AIAEMKREGVQNV
-605 VMLTGDRKAVGEAV
+605 VMLTGDRKSVGEAV
-619 GQELGLDYVYTDLLP
+619 GQELGLDHVYTDLLP
-634 QEKVE
+634 QDKVE
-639 KVEALLTEL
+639 KVEELLTEL
-648 DRHGRQQDRAELA
+648 DRHGRQQDKAELA

-692 AADVVIMDDDLTRI
+692 AADVVIMDDDLARI

-731 ILILI
+731 ILILV